1 MMANIQELLSEIDSM
16 QEQLTLMKQHLAL
29 IDATMQAERAELQA
43 SKLRVKQL
51 EMLVGS
57 KVESQCKVSTEGKRS
72 LDYAEPQPDF
82 MSGANKVEGQKSKV
96 ESQCKVSAEG
106 KCSLDYAEPQPD
118 FMSGANKVEGQLCV
132 GNDLL
137 HQGTEELPKRPN
149 NSTEQQQKTD
159 SPTQKIS
166 ESPSRD
172 ARIITD
178 LRKAIGLNDRFR
190 LKHDLFDNNEMLLFE
205 TIDALNAMNSLA
217 EADAYLKQHF
227 EWKADDATVVY
238 FYEILERKFFR
249 P

>member
-57 KVESQCKVSTEGKRS
+57 
-72 LDYAEPQPDF
+72 
-82 MSGANKVEGQKSKV
+82 NV

-106 KCSLDYAEPQPD
+106 KRSLNYAEPQPD

-132 GNDLL
+132 GDDLL

-149 NSTEQQQKTD
+149 NSTDQQLKTD
-159 SPTQKIS
+159 SPTQQIS

>member
-16 QEQLTLMKQHLAL
+16 QEQLALMKQHLAL

-51 EMLVGS
+51 EMLVGN
-57 KVESQCKVSTEGKRS
+57 KVESQCKVSAEGKRS

-82 MSGANKVEGQKSKV
+82 MSGANKVEGQ
-96 ESQCKVSAEG
+96 
-106 KCSLDYAEPQPD
+106 
-118 FMSGANKVEGQLCV
+118 LCV
-132 GNDLL
+132 GDDLL

-149 NSTEQQQKTD
+149 NSTDQQQKTD
-159 SPTQKIS
+159 SPTQQIS

>member
-57 KVESQCKVSTEGKRS
+57 KVESQCKVSAEGKRS

-82 MSGANKVEGQKSKV
+82 MSR
-96 ESQCKVSAEG
+96 
-106 KCSLDYAEPQPD
+106 
-118 FMSGANKVEGQLCV
+118 ANKVEGQLCV
-132 GNDLL
+132 GDDLL

-149 NSTEQQQKTD
+149 NSTDQQLKTD
-159 SPTQKIS
+159 SPTQQIS

>member
-57 KVESQCKVSTEGKRS
+57 NVESQCKVSAEGKRS

-82 MSGANKVEGQKSKV
+82 MSGANKVES
-96 ESQCKVSAEG
+96 
-106 KCSLDYAEPQPD
+106 
-118 FMSGANKVEGQLCV
+118 QLCV
-132 GNDLL
+132 GDDLL

-149 NSTEQQQKTD
+149 NSTDQQQKTD
-159 SPTQKIS
+159 SPTQQIS

>member
-57 KVESQCKVSTEGKRS
+57 KVE
-72 LDYAEPQPDF
+72 
-82 MSGANKVEGQKSKV
+82 GQKSKV
-96 ESQCKVSAEG
+96 ESQKSQVESQ
-106 KCSLDYAEPQPD
+106 KSQ
-118 FMSGANKVEGQLCV
+118 VEGQRSQDE
-132 GNDLL
+132 GRSKEGALL
-137 HQGTEELPKRPN
+137 NAEMDNQFENTIEQPKNPEIDESSQRFN
-149 NSTEQQQKTD
+149 ASTPQQQNTA
-159 SPTQKIS
+159 SPEQREINSPNCRRADECEVRIS
-166 ESPSRD
+166 TESPSRD

>member
-51 EMLVGS
+51 EMVVGSKVEGQKS
-57 KVESQCKVSTEGKRS
+57 KVESQCKVSAEGKRS

-82 MSGANKVEGQKSKV
+82 MSGANKVEGQ
-96 ESQCKVSAEG
+96 
-106 KCSLDYAEPQPD
+106 
-118 FMSGANKVEGQLCV
+118 LCV
-132 GNDLL
+132 GDDLL
-137 HQGTEELPKRPN
+137 HQGAEELPKRPN
-149 NSTEQQQKTD
+149 NSTDQQLKTD
-159 SPTQKIS
+159 SPTQQIS

>member
-51 EMLVGS
+51 EMLVGN
-57 KVESQCKVSTEGKRS
+57 KVESQCKVSAEGKRS

-82 MSGANKVEGQKSKV
+82 MSGANKVEGQ
-96 ESQCKVSAEG
+96 
-106 KCSLDYAEPQPD
+106 
-118 FMSGANKVEGQLCV
+118 LCV
-132 GNDLL
+132 GDDLL

-149 NSTEQQQKTD
+149 NSTDQQLKTD
-159 SPTQKIS
+159 SPTQQIS

>member
-57 KVESQCKVSTEGKRS
+57 NVESQCKVSAEGKRS

-82 MSGANKVEGQKSKV
+82 MSGANKVEGQ
-96 ESQCKVSAEG
+96 
-106 KCSLDYAEPQPD
+106 
-118 FMSGANKVEGQLCV
+118 LCV
-132 GNDLL
+132 GDDLL

-149 NSTEQQQKTD
+149 NSTDQQLKTD
-159 SPTQKIS
+159 SPTQQIS

>member
-82 MSGANKVEGQKSKV
+82 MSRANKVES
-96 ESQCKVSAEG
+96 
-106 KCSLDYAEPQPD
+106 
-118 FMSGANKVEGQLCV
+118 QLCV
-132 GNDLL
+132 GDDLL

-149 NSTEQQQKTD
+149 NSTDQQQKTD
-159 SPTQKIS
+159 SPTQQIS

-227 EWKADDATVVY
+227 EWQKDDATVVY